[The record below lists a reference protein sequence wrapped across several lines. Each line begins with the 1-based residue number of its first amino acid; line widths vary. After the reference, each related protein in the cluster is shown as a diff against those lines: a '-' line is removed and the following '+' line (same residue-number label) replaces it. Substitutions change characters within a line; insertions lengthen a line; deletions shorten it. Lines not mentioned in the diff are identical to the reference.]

1 MRIGFEAKRAFHN
14 KTGLG
19 NYSRDLIRILSKFYP
34 KNTYY
39 LFNPK
44 KSKESLLTVNNENVF
59 EITPPNFFLSFFKN
73 YWRQFAV
80 TKEIKQNNIQIFHGL
95 SGELPFGLMKY
106 KIKSVVTIHDLI
118 FIRYPELYSYFD
130 RKIHY
135 YKFKKAAK
143 NADLIIAI
151 SEQTKQDIVDF
162 LKIDSSKI
170 RVVYQGCH
178 DSFKVHYSDECKKGV
193 LDKYNISNKY
203 ILNVGTIEER
213 KNALIIVKALNKVDI
228 NIDLVLIGKQKK
240 YAKEIH
246 DYIKEHHLEHRVHFL
261 QGVTQ
266 EELAILYQ
274 KASVFVYPSIFEG
287 FGIPIIEALFS
298 KVPVITSNSGV
309 FPEAGGPNSYYINP
323 LDENALSETVK
334 WIFLNPD
341 EVRSNVEKSY
351 KYVQKFA
358 DKNIVND
365 LYNVYQ
371 ELLV

>member
-95 SGELPFGLMKY
+95 SGELPFGLMRY

-213 KNALIIVKALNKVDI
+213 KNALTIVKALNKVDI

-298 KVPVITSNSGV
+298 KVPVITTNSGV
-309 FPEAGGPNSYYINP
+309 FPEAGGPNSYYIDP

-334 WIFLNPD
+334 WIFLNTD

-351 KYVQKFA
+351 EFVQKFR
-358 DKNIVND
+358 DENIVFEINK
-365 LYNVYQ
+365 VYQ

>member
-1 MRIGFEAKRAFHN
+1 M
-14 KTGLG
+14 
-19 NYSRDLIRILSKFYP
+19 
-34 KNTYY
+34 
-39 LFNPK
+39 
-44 KSKESLLTVNNENVF
+44 
-59 EITPPNFFLSFFKN
+59 
-73 YWRQFAV
+73 
-80 TKEIKQNNIQIFHGL
+80 
-95 SGELPFGLMKY
+95 
-106 KIKSVVTIHDLI
+106 
-118 FIRYPELYSYFD
+118 
-130 RKIHY
+130 
-135 YKFKKAAK
+135 
-143 NADLIIAI
+143 
-151 SEQTKQDIVDF
+151 
-162 LKIDSSKI
+162 
-170 RVVYQGCH
+170 
-178 DSFKVHYSDECKKGV
+178 
-193 LDKYNISNKY
+193 
-203 ILNVGTIEER
+203 
-213 KNALIIVKALNKVDI
+213 
-228 NIDLVLIGKQKK
+228 IGKQKK

-266 EELAILYQ
+266 EELAVLYQ

-298 KVPVITSNSGV
+298 KVPVITTNSGV

-371 ELLV
+371 